1 MKWFLDLTTRGKLFA
16 GFGLMIVFLATV
28 IVTAYL
34 GISAIQ
40 ASQKSLYQ
48 EDFANALDLMA
59 LRAEQNGVRTALL
72 NMMLLARQSD
82 REIWHQDIKQRS
94 KEIAAVTSR
103 LLERN
108 RDRPSGRLEELKT
121 VRDAFAQT
129 RNDQLIPLIYANKTD
144 EAKALA
150 VGIQEERYRKMR
162 AIAQELG
169 DAAVEHARA
178 AVAESDLRAEQT
190 VRLFAIVGIV
200 VMLLGLAM
208 VLFLNRIIAV
218 PLRAI
223 SGIAGRVAA
232 GDLATDV
239 PADNRADEIGDLMR
253 AFRDMVA
260 KLRQTTRE
268 IHEGVNVLSSS
279 SSEILA
285 TTTQVA
291 SSAAETAAAVSE
303 TTATVEEVK
312 QTAGV
317 SSQKAKYVSES
328 AQKVS
333 QVSQAGRK
341 SVEGTI
347 QGMQRIQEQVES
359 VAESIVR
366 LSEQSQAIGEIIATV
381 NDLAEQSNL
390 LAVNAAIEA
399 AKAGEQG
406 KGFAVVAQ
414 EVKSLAEQSKQATAQ
429 VRTILGDIQK
439 ATSAAVMATEQ
450 GTKAVEA
457 GLKQSAEAGESIRQL
472 AESVAEAAQAATQI
486 AASSQQ
492 QMVGMDQV
500 ALAMENIKQ
509 SSVQNVSGTRQA
521 EVAAQSLHELGQ
533 RLKQLAEQ
541 YKV

>member
-48 EDFANALDLMA
+48 EDFTNALDLMA

-82 REIWHQDIKQRS
+82 RELWHQDIKQRS

-108 RDRPSGRLEELKT
+108 RDRPRPSGRLEELKT
-121 VRDAFAQT
+121 IRDAFAQT
-129 RNDQLIPLIYANKTD
+129 RDDQLIPLIYANKTD

-169 DAAVEHARA
+169 DAAAEHARA

-200 VMLLGLAM
+200 AMLLGLAM

-223 SGIAGRVAA
+223 SGTAGRVAA

-253 AFRDMVA
+253 AFREMVA

-291 SSAAETAAAVSE
+291 SSAP
-303 TTATVEEVK
+303 
-312 QTAGV
+312 
-317 SSQKAKYVSES
+317 
-328 AQKVS
+328 
-333 QVSQAGRK
+333 R
-341 SVEGTI
+341 
-347 QGMQRIQEQVES
+347 RP
-359 VAESIVR
+359 R
-366 LSEQSQAIGEIIATV
+366 
-381 NDLAEQSNL
+381 
-390 LAVNAAIEA
+390 
-399 AKAGEQG
+399 
-406 KGFAVVAQ
+406 
-414 EVKSLAEQSKQATAQ
+414 
-429 VRTILGDIQK
+429 R
-439 ATSAAVMATEQ
+439 
-450 GTKAVEA
+450 
-457 GLKQSAEAGESIRQL
+457 
-472 AESVAEAAQAATQI
+472 
-486 AASSQQ
+486 
-492 QMVGMDQV
+492 
-500 ALAMENIKQ
+500 
-509 SSVQNVSGTRQA
+509 
-521 EVAAQSLHELGQ
+521 
-533 RLKQLAEQ
+533 
-541 YKV
+541 